1 MVIIGFNME
10 FLEGNGMFIS
20 KMKIHNFK
28 CYRDFEIDLEEGL
41 NIIVGDNEAGKST
54 ILEAINLALTGIV
67 SGKSIWNEI
76 SQYIFN
82 KEAVDEYIASL
93 VTSPIELPY
102 ITIEIFFGG
111 VENPIMN
118 GNANSDRDGD
128 AEGFCFKIAFADQY
142 VDEYEALV
150 REGDVKSLPIEYYDI
165 TWTTFARDVITT
177 RSIPYKSCLIDSS
190 EYRYQSGNDLYLSR
204 IIKGS
209 LEPKDITSIAQAH
222 RRMRDTFTNDPS
234 IETINNKINQETSLT
249 NKKIALSVELVTKNA
264 WENSLVTQLDEIPF
278 HYVGKGE
285 QCVVKTELALA
296 RRSSQNA
303 NIILIEEPEN
313 HLSHAR
319 LNQLIKCISEQYV
332 EKQILI
338 STHSSFVANKLGFG
352 KVMLLDTLK
361 ITRFSELSED
371 TYNFF
376 KKVAGYDTLRMIL
389 CKKAILCEGDLDE
402 LVIQKAYMQLNDGR
416 LPIED
421 GIEVISVGVSFLRF
435 LEIAECIHTKI
446 AVVTDNDGDMKAIN
460 KKYENYIGEN
470 QKEYIKICVDEVVDT
485 GTLKIGNRDY
495 NYNTLEPKLLKVNG
509 LERLNRILGT
519 DYTEEDD
526 LRKYMKHNKTECGLK
541 IFESSEQI
549 EIPNYILEAIR
560 W

>member
-1 MVIIGFNME
+1 
-10 FLEGNGMFIS
+10 MFIS

-54 ILEAINLALTGIV
+54 ILEAINLALTGII

-285 QCVVKTELALA
+285 QCIVKTELALA

-389 CKKAILCEGDLDE
+389 CKKAILCEGDSDE